1 MIPGAQ
7 AAKRGLLLQYNQ
19 MRNYVSSG
27 APHAGTAALVPAAAL
42 LTFLLVPFGAAAQSA
57 TPMPPYRNPALS
69 VDQRVADL
77 LGRMTLEEKIGQ
89 LMLWDARGDDLSF
102 INTRHAGSILHIL
115 GAKID
120 RAMDLGA
127 KERLAIPLLVG
138 EDGIHGHSFWKG
150 ATIFPTQ
157 LALAATWNPELLEQV
172 GRVTAEEMAPTG
184 IHWTFSPVL
193 CLTRDLRWGRTGET
207 FGEDPYLIGE
217 FGAALI
223 RGYQGK
229 GLNDPTAV
237 LATAK
242 HYAGYSETQGGRDA
256 SEADTSPR
264 KLRSY
269 FLPPFERAARAGA
282 MTFMTGYQSMDGVPS
297 TINHWLLTDV
307 LKNEW
312 GFRGVL
318 VTDWDNVGRLVDEQK
333 VARSYADA
341 AIMALRAGND
351 IIMTTP
357 RFYEGALEAVRSGR
371 LAESEI
377 DAPVRRLLALKFR
390 MGLFENP
397 RRPDLA
403 RAAVEVARTDHRAV
417 NLAAA
422 RQSLVLLQN
431 NGLLPLDPTRVKSI
445 AVIGPNADDDLQQ
458 LGDWSLGSSQ
468 HPPEA
473 GKQPREKT
481 TTVLDGVRAL
491 VSDASVRYE
500 RGCSIIDDDLSGI
513 PAAVAAAQA
522 SDVIV
527 AVVGDHLNFIGETR
541 STATLELLGGQI
553 ALLDALEKTGKPM
566 VVVLVNSKP
575 LVLPPSARR
584 AAAVMEG
591 FNSGM
596 EGGRALAEALF
607 GQLNPSGK
615 LTISFPVH
623 VGQQP
628 VFYSQVRGQHGD
640 RYADLTQE
648 PLFPFGHGLSYTQ
661 YRYSNLKLAAPTLE
675 RGQAATVSVDV
686 ENAGRRDGEEIVQV
700 YVTDVVTSV
709 TWVNKALKGFAR
721 VHLAA
726 GEKKTVRMTL
736 PWESFQIVDA
746 GGHTVVEP
754 GEFEIRVGPS
764 SRDRDLL
771 KATLQVN

>member
-1 MIPGAQ
+1 MHSLTI
-7 AAKRGLLLQYNQ
+7 
-19 MRNYVSSG
+19 
-27 APHAGTAALVPAAAL
+27 AAATVVVL
-42 LTFLLVPFGAAAQSA
+42 ASAQSPA
-57 TPMPPYRNPALS
+57 PAPPYRNPALS
-69 VDQRVADL
+69 VDERVADL
-77 LGRMTLEEKIGQ
+77 LGRMTLEEKVGQ
-89 LMLWDARGDDLSF
+89 LMLWDARGEDLSF
-102 INTRHAGSILHIL
+102 VNTRHAGAILHVL
-115 GAKID
+115 GAKIN
-120 RAMDLGA
+120 RAMDLAA
-127 KERLAIPLLVG
+127 KERLGIPLLVG

-157 LALAATWNPELLEQV
+157 LALAASWNPELIEQV

-193 CLTRDLRWGRTGET
+193 CLARDLRWGRIDET

-242 HYAGYSETQGGRDA
+242 HYAGYSETEGGRDS
-256 SEADTSPR
+256 SEADLSRR
-264 KLRSY
+264 KLRS
-269 FLPPFERAARAGA
+269 FFFPPFERAVRAGA
-282 MTFMTGYQSMDGVPS
+282 MTFMTGYQSIDGQPS

-312 GFRGVL
+312 GFRGVV
-318 VTDWDNVGRLVDEQK
+318 VTDWNNTGRLVFEQK
-333 VARSYADA
+333 VAKTYADA

-357 RFYEGALEAVRSGR
+357 QFYEGALEAVHSGR

-397 RRPDLA
+397 RRADLA
-403 RAAVEVARTDHRAV
+403 HAAVETARADHRAV
-417 NLAAA
+417 NLSAA
-422 RQSLVLLQN
+422 RESLILLQN
-431 NGLLPLDPTRVKSI
+431 NGVLPLAPAKAKSI
-445 AVIGPNADDDLQQ
+445 AVVGPNADDDLQQ
-458 LGDWSLGSSQ
+458 LGDWSLGSPQ
-468 HPPEA
+468 HPPSA

-481 TTVLDGVRAL
+481 TTVLDGIRAL
-491 VSDASVRYE
+491 APAGGVVRYE
-500 RGCSIIDDDLSGI
+500 RGCSIIDADLSGI

-527 AVVGDHLNFIGETR
+527 AVVGDHLRFIGETN
-541 STATLELLGGQI
+541 STATLELQGGQI

-575 LVLPPSARR
+575 LVLPPSVKR
-584 AAAVMEG
+584 AAAILEG
-591 FNSGM
+591 FNPGM

-607 GQLNPSGK
+607 GQLNPSGR
-615 LTISFPVH
+615 LTISIPVH

-640 RYADLTQE
+640 RYADLTEE
-648 PLFPFGHGLSYTQ
+648 PLFPFGHGLSYTE
-661 YRYSNLKLAAPTLE
+661 YRYSNLKLGAPALA
-675 RGQAATVSVDV
+675 RGQGATVSVDV
-686 ENAGRRDGEEIVQV
+686 ENVGRREGDEIVQV
-700 YVTDVVTSV
+700 YVTDVVTSA

-721 VHLAA
+721 VHLAP
-726 GEKKTVRMTL
+726 GEKKTVAVTL

-746 GGHTVVEP
+746 EGHSVVEP

-771 KATLQVN
+771 KATLEVQ

>member
-1 MIPGAQ
+1 MP
-7 AAKRGLLLQYNQ
+7 
-19 MRNYVSSG
+19 
-27 APHAGTAALVPAAAL
+27 TPA
-42 LTFLLVPFGAAAQSA
+42 
-57 TPMPPYRNPALS
+57 YRNPRLT
-69 VDQRVADL
+69 VDKRVDDL
-77 LGRMTLEEKIGQ
+77 VSRMTLEEKVGQ
-89 LMLWDARGDDLSF
+89 LMMLDARGEDLSF
-102 INTRHAGSILHIL
+102 INTRQPGSLLHIL

-120 RAMDLGA
+120 RAMDLAA
-127 KERLAIPLLVG
+127 KNRLAIPLLIG

-157 LALAATWNPELLEQV
+157 LGLASSWNPELLEQV
-172 GRVTAEEMAPTG
+172 GRVTAEEMTPTG

-229 GLNDPTAV
+229 GLDDPTAV

-256 SEADTSPR
+256 SEADISRR

-297 TINHWLLTDV
+297 TANHWLLTDV

-312 GFRGVL
+312 GFKGVL
-318 VTDWDNVGRLVDEQK
+318 VTDWDSVGRLVYEQK
-333 VARSYADA
+333 VAPTYADA

-357 RFYEGALEAVRSGR
+357 QFYEGALEAVQSGR

-377 DAPVRRLLALKFR
+377 DAPLRRLLALKFR

-403 RAAVEVARTDHRAV
+403 RAAVEIARPDHRSV
-417 NLAAA
+417 NLTAA

-431 NGLLPLDPTRVKSI
+431 NGLLPLDPKKVKSI
-445 AVIGPNADDDLQQ
+445 AVIGPNADDALQQ
-458 LGDWSLGSSQ
+458 LGDWTLGASQ

-473 GKQPREKT
+473 GRQPREKT
-481 TTVLDGVRAL
+481 TTVLDGIRAL
-491 VSDASVRYE
+491 APASISVRYE

-527 AVVGDHLNFIGETR
+527 AVVGDHLRFIGEGQ
-541 STATLELLGGQI
+541 STATLELQGGQI
-553 ALLDALEKTGKPM
+553 ALLDALAKTGKPM
-566 VVVLVNSKP
+566 IVALVNSKP
-575 LVLPPSARR
+575 LVLPASAKS
-584 AAAVMEG
+584 AAAILEG
-591 FNSGM
+591 FNPGM
-596 EGGRALAEALF
+596 EGGRALAEAVF

-615 LTISFPVH
+615 LTISIPVH

-628 VFYSQVRGQHGD
+628 VFYSQVRGQHGT

-661 YRYSNLKLAAPTLE
+661 YRYSNLQIGADQVVHWQP
-675 RGQAATVSVDV
+675 ATVSVDV
-686 ENAGRRDGEEIVQV
+686 ENAGQRAGDEIVQV
-700 YVTDVVTSV
+700 YVSDVLTSV

-721 VHLAA
+721 VHLAP
-726 GEKKTVRMTL
+726 GEKKTVTISL
-736 PWESFQIVDA
+736 PWEAFQIVNA
-746 GGHTVVEP
+746 EGQSVVEP
-754 GEFEIRVGPS
+754 GDFEISVGPS
-764 SRDRDLL
+764 SRDADLL
-771 KATLQVN
+771 KATRRAE

>member
-1 MIPGAQ
+1 MPHSSPIP
-7 AAKRGLLLQYNQ
+7 
-19 MRNYVSSG
+19 
-27 APHAGTAALVPAAAL
+27 TPA
-42 LTFLLVPFGAAAQSA
+42 
-57 TPMPPYRNPALS
+57 YRNPALT
-69 VDQRVADL
+69 VEERVADL
-77 LGRMTLEEKIGQ
+77 LGRMTLEEKVSQ
-89 LMLWDARGDDLSF
+89 LMMLDARSEDLSF
-102 INTRHAGSILHIL
+102 ISTLQPGSILHIL
-115 GAKID
+115 GEKIN
-120 RAMDLGA
+120 RAIDLA
-127 KERLAIPLLVG
+127 AQNRLGIPLLVG

-150 ATIFPTQ
+150 STIFPTQ
-157 LALAATWNPELLEQV
+157 LALSASWNPGLLEQV

-217 FGAALI
+217 FGAAFI
-223 RGYQGK
+223 RGYQGQ
-229 GLNDPTAV
+229 GLDDPRAV

-256 SEADTSPR
+256 SEADISCR

-282 MTFMTGYQSMDGVPS
+282 MAFMTGYQSMDGMPS
-297 TINHWLLTDV
+297 TANHWLLTEV
-307 LKNEW
+307 LKDEW

-318 VTDWDNVGRLVDEQK
+318 VTDWDNVGRLVYEQK
-333 VARSYADA
+333 VCTTYADA
-341 AIMALRAGND
+341 AIMAIRAGND

-357 RFYEGALEAVRSGR
+357 QFYEGAIEAVRSGR

-377 DAPVRRLLALKFR
+377 DAPCARLLALKFR

-397 RRPDLA
+397 RRPDLE
-403 RAAVEVARTDHRAV
+403 RAAVEVARPDHRAV

-431 NGLLPLDPTRVKSI
+431 NGLLPLDPAKMKSI
-445 AVIGPNADDDLQQ
+445 AVVGPNADDDLQQ

-481 TTVLDGVRAL
+481 TTVLDGIRTLAPAGC
-491 VSDASVRYE
+491 SIHYE
-500 RGCSIIDDDLSGI
+500 PGCSIIDEDLSGI

-522 SDVIV
+522 ADVVV
-527 AVVGDHLNFIGETR
+527 AVVGDHLDFIGETK
-541 STATLELLGGQI
+541 STATLELQGGQV
-553 ALLDALEKTGKPM
+553 ALLDALEKTGRPM
-566 VVVLVNSKP
+566 IVVLVNSKP

-584 AAAVMEG
+584 AAAILEG
-591 FNSGM
+591 FNPGM
-596 EGGRALAEALF
+596 EGGRALAEVVF

-615 LTISFPVH
+615 LTISIPVH

-648 PLFPFGHGLSYTQ
+648 PLFPFGHGLSFTQ
-661 YRYSNLKLAAPTLE
+661 YRYSNLQLATPTLG
-675 RGQAATVSVDV
+675 RGQAASVSVDV
-686 ENAGRRDGEEIVQV
+686 ENIGQRAGDEIVQV
-700 YVTDVVTSV
+700 YVSDVVTSV

-721 VHLAA
+721 VPLAPS
-726 GEKKTVRMTL
+726 EKKTVRFEL

-746 GGHTVVEP
+746 GGRSVVEP
-754 GEFEIRVGPS
+754 GEFEILVGPS

-771 KATLQVN
+771 KVTLRAD